1 MAAQVADPL
10 RCPDLSSLI
19 ALAAIPHGQGHADW
33 VDALM
38 VAADRWVP
46 RPSGLVIGIPPTHRT
61 LYGSKASKNSLFA
74 LSDTAQGCMP
84 CIL

>member
-46 RPSGLVIGIPPTHRT
+46 RPSRACGRDPIH
-61 LYGSKASKNSLFA
+61 S
-74 LSDTAQGCMP
+74 
-84 CIL
+84 